1 MIEKQLDYSIF
12 DKFNFERK
20 SIGVKYS
27 LIKPE
32 GIPRIDKPM
41 AICEMF
47 GAAQEMDPFYA
58 IPEDIMCGVQVL
70 GLDEY
75 PPKMYSG
82 QLGPMFSMFKTPG
95 ANRRIYDY
103 VPHLAKDSVYYFT
116 HATYDK
122 MNYDPDLMIFTTS
135 VAQAE
140 IILRAS
146 SFSDGKMWNF
156 KGTTCLA
163 CAWIYA
169 HPYLTGQLN
178 FTVSGLGYSMKARN
192 ALPEG
197 LMVITVPFDQI
208 AILLDNLREM
218 EWDPDWFHMGREG
231 FQETVRKR
239 EAELEKK
246 FYWNNP

>member
-1 MIEKQLDYSIF
+1 MSENQLDYSIF

-20 SIGVKYS
+20 PIGVRYS
-27 LIKPE
+27 FIKPE
-32 GIPRIDKPM
+32 GIPRIDKSM

-58 IPEDIMCGVQVL
+58 LPEDIMCGTQVL
-70 GLDEY
+70 GIEEY

-82 QLGPMFSMFKTPG
+82 QLGPLFCMFKTPG

-122 MNYDPDLMIFTTS
+122 MNYDPDFMIFTTS
-135 VAQAE
+135 VTQAE
-140 IILRAS
+140 VILRAS
-146 SFSDGKMWNF
+146 SYSDGKMWNF

-169 HPYLTGQLN
+169 HPFLTGQLN
-178 FTVSGLGYSMKARN
+178 FSVSGLGFSMKARQ

-197 LMVITVPFDQI
+197 LMIITVPFDQLPMLI
-208 AILLDNLREM
+208 ENLKDM
-218 EWDPDWFHMGREG
+218 EWDPYWFHLGREG
-231 FQETVRKR
+231 FHEEVRKR

-246 FYWNNP
+246 FY